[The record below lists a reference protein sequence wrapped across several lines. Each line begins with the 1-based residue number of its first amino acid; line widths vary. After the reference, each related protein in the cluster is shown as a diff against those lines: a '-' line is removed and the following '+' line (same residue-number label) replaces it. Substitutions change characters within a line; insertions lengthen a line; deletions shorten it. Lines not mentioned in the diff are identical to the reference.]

1 MAGVP
6 YYRIQNCCTG
16 QDTLINL
23 DPSGLSDGIYKWT
36 GTLTILPS
44 GFILDQDNCYIIT
57 SQGSVF
63 NTYDVVDSSFLTL
76 DTLGTFTDCNDAS
89 VDCDCQ
95 KPSGTHY
102 IIAEPCCGGDPVYF
116 RGDGYQGTGGQV
128 DGSTD
133 IKGKTEYGPAA
144 PIIDLSNFQGV
155 YLFNGACYT
164 VTFGTV
170 GDEIIPDI
178 STYNSLPY
186 PPPENQIQFVHESD
200 CEYQDGEVQ
209 CPDCNDTCYKL
220 TSCSG
225 LSFNTKI
232 NLSEYVGTFIM
243 IEGSTETWFVELNL
257 GICDPFTLIL
267 TVTATDQEPCPCIC
281 YEVIGNTG
289 GINYIDCN
297 GNRQF
302 TYSPAKFCAQSPPII
317 TQIQGEDYELIV
329 GGDCVDGKCPAEC
342 FLLKNCDPEK
352 YPEQEPFI
360 FSNLQSLSQYA
371 NTSSVVELSNYE
383 GCWEVLPADCTC
395 IKVTFQL
402 GGDAFR
408 QYDAYLEYIDSNGFN
423 VYSFVIPSQIPGGD
437 PYTYYIWFDSVSFI
451 WVVSQTVGDRDNAL
465 ATYETK
471 GTEIPCPAPV
481 SNLIWEDGIGPNLEI
496 VNGFFSDLCDEQCK
510 CPVDVIVLRDYESCF
525 ECLPT
530 IAYKLTSCSNPLVNT
545 YTTQD
550 LSAYVNKVIKD
561 DCDCYT
567 VQEINYQPPIDTPIT
582 VEQAYDD
589 CETCL
594 ATLFLLTDCND
605 PERTIVT
612 DTNLTVYLGQY
623 VKIKN
628 CEGCFFVESYT
639 LVPEFIEAVVVEEN
653 YDTCFACNQVLP
665 RCSTVFNNST
675 EDRTFT
681 FINANGDPEET
692 AIVKSGHFSLRY
704 CVQTWEESDTF
715 IYNYYGDC
723 TIYED
728 EFGVKTGFCVQYFPN
743 SRKVKPGYNTPICS
757 AEKYDKITCKF
768 ADIVYKKVL
777 ELRYGISNCCP
788 EEDEKWL
795 VKKELIELQALT
807 DPNYKCEPLKD
818 CCGNTASNCSC
829 NS

>member
-6 YYRIQNCCTG
+6 YYRIQNCCTS
-16 QDTLINL
+16 QSTLINL

-36 GTLTILPS
+36 GTQTILPS
-44 GFILDQDNCYIIT
+44 GFILDPDNCYIIT

-76 DTLGTFTDCNDAS
+76 DTLGTFTDCNSATT
-89 VDCDCQ
+89 DCDCDP
-95 KPSGTHY
+95 PSGTHY
-102 IIAEPCCGGDPVYF
+102 IIAEPCCGGDTIYF
-116 RGDGYQGTGGQV
+116 RGEGYTGVEQV
-128 DGSTD
+128 EGD
-133 IKGKTEYGPAA
+133 IKGKSEFSPAL
-144 PIIDLSNFQGV
+144 PIVDLNNFQGV

-164 VTFGTV
+164 VSFGTV
-170 GDEIIPDI
+170 GDGIIPDMD
-178 STYNSLPY
+178 TYNTLPF
-186 PPPENQIQFVHESD
+186 PPPASELEFVHESD
-200 CEYQDGEVQ
+200 CEYQDGKIQ
-209 CPDCNDTCYKL
+209 CPDCEPICYRL

-225 LSFNTKI
+225 ITINTLIDLSA
-232 NLSEYVGTFIM
+232 YVGTYIT
-243 IEGSTETWFVELNL
+243 IENYTETWYVELNEA
-257 GICDPFTLIL
+257 ICQNPTLIL
-267 TVTATDQEPCPCIC
+267 KVTATEQDPCPCIC
-281 YEVIGNTG
+281 YEVLGNTG

-302 TYSPAKFCAQSPPII
+302 TYSPAKFCAQAPPVIA
-317 TQIQGEDYELIV
+317 QIQGEDYQLIV
-329 GGDCVDGKCPAEC
+329 GGDCVDGQCPAEC
-342 FLLKNCDPEK
+342 FYLKNCDPEK
-352 YPEQEPFI
+352 YPEQEPII

-371 NTSSVVELSNYE
+371 NTSSVVELNNYQ
-383 GCWEVLPADCTC
+383 GCWEVFPAECTC
-395 IKVTFQL
+395 ITVSFQL

-437 PYTYYIWFDSVSFI
+437 PYTYYIWFDSASFI

-550 LSAYVNKVIKD
+550 LSAYVDKVIKD

-582 VEQAYDD
+582 IEQTYDD

-639 LVPEFIEAVVVEEN
+639 LVPEFIEAVEVEEN